1 MPNGRRDAA
10 AGKFLDWRSE
20 VFPKR
25 GRWSYFSHKREGL
38 VKYGACFKNVGGIIY
53 VHLTLSSVIFLWVL
67 GVHVCCLF
75 IYTISVSILCVW
87 WEELSLIESNQQ
99 IYTFCNRYIPFV
111 SDFWKAKTLWNSESK
126 FFISANYSFNAYLV
140 YSFMSVSIVAE
151 YISNWQQ

>member
-1 MPNGRRDAA
+1 MPNGRRDA

-126 FFISANYSFNAYLV
+126 FFISANYSFNVYLV

>member
-1 MPNGRRDAA
+1 MPNGRRDA

-53 VHLTLSSVIFLWVL
+53 VHLTLFSVIFLWVL

-99 IYTFCNRYIPFV
+99 IYTFCKRLFFEKQRHCGILKVNFSYQQIIHSMYI
-111 SDFWKAKTLWNSESK
+111 
-126 FFISANYSFNAYLV
+126 
-140 YSFMSVSIVAE
+140 
-151 YISNWQQ
+151 